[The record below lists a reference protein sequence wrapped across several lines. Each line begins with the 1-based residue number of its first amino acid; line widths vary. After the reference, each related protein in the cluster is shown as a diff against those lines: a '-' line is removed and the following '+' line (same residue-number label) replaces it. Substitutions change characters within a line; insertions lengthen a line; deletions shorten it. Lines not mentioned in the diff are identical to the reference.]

1 MIVREPLKTNLQALF
16 GQMEV
21 NAKVCCCL
29 ARGVSSSLISDIAHQ
44 VRLWQEQLPAR
55 WHSLLVGGS
64 GQFELRL
71 RHQASAGCAHEQR
84 GTEVE
89 VRKDEGDLT
98 HRVSANNRWYLACA
112 GQGIPSRTTAIESN
126 RKTMQ
131 VQLVDQNAQG
141 GIKPSTTG

>member
-29 ARGVSSSLISDIAHQ
+29 ARGTSHIKCVFDKNNYLPGDTAYLWVDLDNSNCDLDIKRVQA
-44 VRLWQEQLPAR
+44 VLTNN
-55 WHSLLVGGS
+55 V
-64 GQFELRL
+64 ELRSKCG
-71 RHQASAGCAHEQR
+71 RTKVISR
-84 GTEVE
+84 T
-89 VRKDEGDLT
+89 
-98 HRVSANNRWYLACA
+98 VS
-112 GQGIPSRTTAIESN
+112 QQTIDGIPSRTTAIESN